1 MNKELTSD
9 LLLLLAELTRFL
21 ETRHPDTTLGITLH
35 SSLRKVLREKVK
47 RMTERLQMEIL

>member
-21 ETRHPDTTLGITLH
+21 ETRHPDTALGVTLH
-35 SSLRKVLREKVK
+35 ASLRKVLREKVK